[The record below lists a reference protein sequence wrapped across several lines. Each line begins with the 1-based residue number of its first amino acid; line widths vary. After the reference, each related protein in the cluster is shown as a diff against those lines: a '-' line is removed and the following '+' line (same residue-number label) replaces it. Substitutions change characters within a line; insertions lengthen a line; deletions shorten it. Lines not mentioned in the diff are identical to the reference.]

1 MVKKAGSNSASHTI
15 LIALIRRS
23 DRFKRGVLGA
33 NWRPDRHQAE
43 LLSAKNTH
51 LSPAV
56 LVFPCALS
64 SFPQRYPQ
72 PDKRNAFSRT
82 PAMKRKP
89 TRCAICN
96 HREHAAID
104 LALARGVSVCAIA
117 RRYKVSTDS
126 CYRHSNHHLPPQL
139 RAKLIA
145 GPSIEGVDLD
155 RLRDVESQ
163 SLLSHLVNL
172 RNRLFASLD
181 VAEECGDSAGVAR
194 FAAQLHSNFEL
205 VAKLLGD
212 LATGS
217 TNITNILVAPQYV
230 QMRVELVR
238 ALQPYP
244 EARLAVAKVLHALE
258 SKAADAIKADEAK
271 GLAS

>member
-1 MVKKAGSNSASHTI
+1 MNSASPTI
-15 LIALIRRS
+15 LTAPIRRS
-23 DRFKRGVLGA
+23 DLFDRGVLA
-33 NWRPDRHQAE
+33 LNWRCARHQAE

-56 LVFPCALS
+56 LVFLWALS
-64 SFPQRYPQ
+64 SFSQRYSQ
-72 PDKRNAFSRT
+72 RNARHAKLRT
-82 PAMKRKP
+82 PAMKRKLG
-89 TRCAICN
+89 RCLVCGS
-96 HREHAAID
+96 RELAAID
-104 LALARGVSVCAIA
+104 LALARGVAIRA
-117 RRYKVSTDS
+117 LSRRYKVSIDS
-126 CYRHSNHHLPPQL
+126 LYRHAKNHLPPQL

-145 GPSIEGVDLD
+145 GPSIEGLDLD

-181 VAEECGDSAGVAR
+181 VAEECGDSAMVAR
-194 FAAQLHSNFEL
+194 VAAQLHSNFEL

-238 ALQPYP
+238 ALAPYP
-244 EARLAVAKVLHALE
+244 EARLAVAKVLHSLE
-258 SKAADAIKADEAK
+258 SKAAEAIKVNEER

>member
-1 MVKKAGSNSASHTI
+1 
-15 LIALIRRS
+15 
-23 DRFKRGVLGA
+23 
-33 NWRPDRHQAE
+33 
-43 LLSAKNTH
+43 
-51 LSPAV
+51 
-56 LVFPCALS
+56 
-64 SFPQRYPQ
+64 
-72 PDKRNAFSRT
+72 
-82 PAMKRKP
+82 MKRRP

-104 LALARGVSVCAIA
+104 LALARGVSVRALA
-117 RRYKVSTDS
+117 RRYRPVSTDS
-126 CYRHSNHHLPPQL
+126 IYRHANHHLPPQL
-139 RAKLIA
+139 RATLVA

-155 RLRDVESQ
+155 KLRENESQ
-163 SLLSHLVNL
+163 SLLSHLVSL

-181 VAEECGDSAGVAR
+181 VAEECGDSAMVAR
-194 FAAQLHSNFEL
+194 VSAQLHSNFEL

-212 LATGS
+212 LATGN

-244 EARLAVAKVLHALE
+244 EAKQAVAKVLHALE
-258 SKAADAIKADEAK
+258 SKAADAIKVNDER